1 MASTFD
7 IGDVVREHG
16 KFSTSTAAADL
27 GNFKDPGLVT
37 FKQLNPDGG
46 TVSDTIATGTT
57 SSTGVLVRLDTGEF
71 YVDITTTGAGLYQW
85 RYTSTGAVAT
95 SEEDW
100 FIARS
105 RRVS

>member
-1 MASTFD
+1 MASTWD
-7 IGDVVREHG
+7 IGDVIRVHG
-16 KFSTSTAAADL
+16 KFSTSATTSAY
-27 GNFKDPGLVT
+27 KDPDLVT